1 MNTVTTTRRYAE
13 LGLHALVAGCIVI
26 KRLGPAVEVTLIVA
40 GFVASPE
47 AIVVGLFVG
56 EPLLIDSVDN
66 VDWYWY
72 WLWLELEVVGRVL
85 LFRFLLLRLLL
96 MGFSVDILL
105 MAFVGW

>member
-1 MNTVTTTRRYAE
+1 VN
-13 LGLHALVAGCIVI
+13 
-26 KRLGPAVEVTLIVA
+26 LIVA